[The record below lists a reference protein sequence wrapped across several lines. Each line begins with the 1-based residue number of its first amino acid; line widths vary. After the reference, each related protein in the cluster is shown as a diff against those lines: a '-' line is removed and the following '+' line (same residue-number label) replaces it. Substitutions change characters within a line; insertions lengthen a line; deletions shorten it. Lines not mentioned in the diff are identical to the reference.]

1 LTYEGNN
8 MKKYH
13 RDFRIETNG
22 GRVVGHANAIEAA
35 EWIASRGRGRWVFRW
50 FEGRY
55 VAWRQY

>member
-1 LTYEGNN
+1 
-8 MKKYH
+8 MKRYH
-13 RDFRIETNG
+13 QYFRIETNG